1 MKATSDIVVYGV
13 NRANG
18 SSDAFLALPA
28 DALGQDYILASYKE
42 TGDFISQAGI
52 IATQPNTTIFIHIPD
67 AIDHNGD
74 IRVGP
79 TIVTE
84 EPFFNITLD
93 AFKTLQLE
101 SFFDLTGINITSDKP
116 ITVISGNT
124 ARANATDKDFLCDHF
139 SEQLSPTR
147 SWGRSFA
154 TVPFSVGIT
163 DDVFQVIGEY
173 YLLSLIYCALTGQRW
188 LHNITQTNCSNVMIF
203 RTKSSCDFLK
213 K

>member
-1 MKATSDIVVYGV
+1 MEATSDIVVYGV

-28 DALGQDYILASYKE
+28 DDALGQDYILASYKE

-52 IATQPNTTIFIHIPD
+52 IATEPNTTIFIHIPD
-67 AIDHNGD
+67 AIDYNGE

-79 TIVTE
+79 TVISE
-84 EPFFNITLD
+84 ERFYNVTLD
-93 AFKTLQLE
+93 AFQTLQLE

-154 TVPFSVGIT
+154 TVPFSVGKT
-163 DDVFQVIGEY
+163 DDVFQVIGGY
-173 YLLSLIYCALTGQRW
+173 YLSLFNLLRGKLLTLMMRLLKYESQATSW
-188 LHNITQTNCSNVMIF
+188 VIFFPNV
-203 RTKSSCDFLK
+203 
-213 K
+213 